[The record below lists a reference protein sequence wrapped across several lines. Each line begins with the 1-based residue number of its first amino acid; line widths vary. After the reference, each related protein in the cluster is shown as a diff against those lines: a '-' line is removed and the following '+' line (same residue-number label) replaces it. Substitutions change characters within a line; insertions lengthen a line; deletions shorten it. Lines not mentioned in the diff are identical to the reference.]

1 MCFISIYGMWFYFYI
16 GLMCFFIILEM
27 CFDKIKFDF
36 NIIECLENLMF
47 FGKIFYLLNCF

>member
-16 GLMCFFIILEM
+16 GLLCFFIILEM

-47 FGKIFYLLNCF
+47 FGKVFYLLNCF